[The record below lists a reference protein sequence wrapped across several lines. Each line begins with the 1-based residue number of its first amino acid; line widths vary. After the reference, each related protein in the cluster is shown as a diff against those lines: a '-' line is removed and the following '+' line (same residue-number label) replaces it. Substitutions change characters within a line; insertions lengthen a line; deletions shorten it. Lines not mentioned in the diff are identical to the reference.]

1 MKRKERVLYKTEL
14 NRNCVISKT
23 KHSMEKL
30 KTVVLLW
37 TVCHLGLFSNTLFL
51 KW

>member
-1 MKRKERVLYKTEL
+1 MLYKTEL
-14 NRNCVISKT
+14 NRNYVISKT
-23 KHSMEKL
+23 KQCMEKL

-37 TVCHLGLFSNTLFL
+37 TVYHLGLFSNTLFFL

>member
-1 MKRKERVLYKTEL
+1 MHEMKKRVLYKTEL

-37 TVCHLGLFSNTLFL
+37 TVTILGFFWTLCF
-51 KW
+51 